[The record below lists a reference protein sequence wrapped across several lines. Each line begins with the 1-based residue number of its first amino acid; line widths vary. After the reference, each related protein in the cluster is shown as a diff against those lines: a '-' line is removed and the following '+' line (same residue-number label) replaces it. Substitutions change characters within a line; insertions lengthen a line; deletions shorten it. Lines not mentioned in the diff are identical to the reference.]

1 MKNAELLGTL
11 RTGRALGLWNIGN
24 AFGQVYTLSRGLTS
38 FLVSSRLDAPV
49 PVGLPSPN
57 YADQDYR

>member
-1 MKNAELLGTL
+1 MENIEFLGTL

-24 AFGQVYTLSRGLTS
+24 AFGQSYTLSWSLAS

-49 PVGLPSPN
+49 PMGLPSQN